1 MEKRCFRMGINK
13 SKLYFL
19 KKFTSSDFI
28 LIHGFW
34 GYEKNKFNDILNA
47 HILGLINNYTVF
59 KSDLFLE
66 HLNRCCVLCSD
77 IIESKGNTVFLVPSM
92 YNNDIINQ
100 GIKEL
105 VVYFCLRSLQPFCF
119 SKRVNYRSIDYVNSK
134 KSYVVIIPYIIKG
147 ILSLRRFL
155 SNLIPFIY
163 IEDSNFCFN
172 RGAYFITG
180 NNNSIYFVFFC
191 YKILSYSILR
201 SMFLSCCKN
210 SMF

>member
-1 MEKRCFRMGINK
+1 MGINK
-13 SKLYFL
+13 SKFYSL
-19 KKFTSSDFI
+19 KKFTSTDFV
-28 LIHGFW
+28 LTHGFW
-34 GYEKNKFNDILNA
+34 GYEKNKFNNILNA

-59 KSDLFLE
+59 KSDFFLE
-66 HLNRCCVLCSD
+66 HMNRCCILCAD
-77 IIESKGNTVFLVPSM
+77 IIESGGNAVFLIPST
-92 YNNDIINQ
+92 YNNINQ

-105 VVYFCLRSLQPFCF
+105 VVYFCLRSLQPFCL
-119 SKRVNYRSIDYVNSK
+119 SRRIDCVNFK
-134 KSYVVIIPYIIKG
+134 KSYVVIIPYVIKG
-147 ILSLRRFL
+147 ILFLKRFL

-180 NNNSIYFVFFC
+180 NNNSIYLVFLY
-191 YKILSYSILR
+191 YKILSYFILR